1 MEDNKIMTTVT
12 QKVAFDS
19 GDWNDVENIGQRVLN
34 EMMEYLKNIS
44 SKPDRSKTVEISKEK
59 LEQGLCCN

>member
-1 MEDNKIMTTVT
+1 MEDLKLMTTVT
-12 QKVAFDS
+12 QKGAFDP
-19 GDWNDVENIGQRVLN
+19 GDWNDVENIGTRVFD

-44 SKPDRSKTVEISKEK
+44 SKPERSKTVEISKEK

>member
-1 MEDNKIMTTVT
+1 MKDNKLMVNSTP
-12 QKVAFDS
+12 KGPLHP
-19 GDWNDVENIGQRVLN
+19 GDWNDIEKIGQRVLN

-44 SKPDRSKTVEISKEK
+44 SKPEIHKPVEFLKEN

>member
-1 MEDNKIMTTVT
+1 LKDYKLIANPT
-12 QKVAFDS
+12 QKRTFDPL
-19 GDWNDVENIGQRVLN
+19 DWKDVDEIGQRVLD

-44 SKPDRSKTVEISKEK
+44 SKPKRSKTVEISKEK